1 MDAFEAARRQ
11 RFDVERARDDGA
23 PLSEDR
29 SQPVGL
35 DDIDANAAPVA
46 ARQLLARS
54 GTDLVNI
61 AKRMQRMDTPG
72 EEAEAAFKQAW
83 LRHVAIQEQVSG
95 MTAEAGRALS
105 AFRMAANASAVDRVL
120 PSLGDIAGGSSRL
133 KEVADRIV
141 DLEAQGVGPGGVNKF
156 AVQALKPRFQDKLIE
171 LYYNSLLSG
180 PQTHVTNVLGNT
192 LTAIGQIPEHAAA
205 AVIGG
210 ARRAIGQGDA
220 DRVLFSELG
229 ARTVGMM
236 QGAREGLAAAAKT
249 LRTGEATDAVT
260 KVEQQT
266 QRAISGVKGSII
278 RTPSRFLAAEDELFK
293 GIARR
298 MELAGISVRQAAK
311 EGLSGDAAKA
321 RAAELLANPTDDML
335 ARSFDYGRYL
345 TFQNALGP
353 VGRHVTAITEAM
365 PGLKLIL
372 PFVRTP
378 TNILKFAIERSPAA
392 PLMKTWWNDMRAG
405 GAKADLAIAR
415 VMVGTG
421 VAATVFQM
429 AQDGKIT
436 GGGPADKEAKRL
448 LMTTGWQ
455 PYSFK
460 VGDRYISYQRMDPY
474 STTIGTAANVVD
486 LQRHMTDKQRD
497 NAAMLVG
504 TAILHNL
511 GSKTWLS
518 GLSDALEAVNDPD
531 RSLGNFTARMAG
543 SLAVPAVVA
552 QAARYADPVL
562 REARAPL
569 DRIRS
574 RVPGLSTS
582 LYPRRDAFGRPIT
595 TEGGLGPDVISP
607 IWSST
612 ARPDRTVDALLD
624 AGAHVTA
631 PNRKV
636 GGRELTPAEYDRWQQ
651 IVGGTVKPQLDA
663 LVGVSGWNAL
673 PVEDRK
679 EMIDDVVSKARKE
692 ARKAFLGGGSAR
704 EAIPPPPPG
713 FTVVQ

>member
-1 MDAFEAARRQ
+1 
-11 RFDVERARDDGA
+11 VRAH
-23 PLSEDR
+23 
-29 SQPVGL
+29 
-35 DDIDANAAPVA
+35 DIC
-46 ARQLLARS
+46 
-54 GTDLVNI
+54 
-61 AKRMQRMDTPG
+61 
-72 EEAEAAFKQAW
+72 
-83 LRHVAIQEQVSG
+83 
-95 MTAEAGRALS
+95 ALS

-120 PSLGDIAGGSSRL
+120 PSLGDIAGGASRL
-133 KEVADRIV
+133 KDVADRIV
-141 DLEAQGVGPGGVNKF
+141 DLESQGVGPGGVNKF

-171 LYYNSLLSG
+171 LYNNSLLSG
-180 PQTHVTNVLGNT
+180 PQTHVTNMLGNT

-353 VGRHVTAITEAM
+353 VGRHVSAITEAM

-378 TNILKFAIERSPAA
+378 TNILKFAVERSPAA

-405 GAKADLAIAR
+405 GARADLAIAR
-415 VMVGTG
+415 VMVGSG

-474 STTIGTAANVVD
+474 STTIGTAADVVD

-497 NAAMLVG
+497 NVAMLVG

-582 LYPRRDAFGRPIT
+582 LYPRRNAFGRPIT

-631 PNRKV
+631 PSRKV
-636 GGRELTPAEYDRWQQ
+636 AGRELTPAEYDRWQQ

-663 LVGVSGWNAL
+663 LVGVTGWNAL

-679 EMIDDVVSKARKE
+679 EMIDDVVRKARKE

-704 EAIPPPPPG
+704 DAIPPPPPG